1 MARERS
7 RLLDYLVYLAVRFA
21 ACVVQALP
29 YAACMRLSDKLA
41 WLVYRLDR
49 RHRLVAD
56 DNLRHAFP
64 ELTPAARRRLA
75 RATYDHLMMMLVEM
89 IRLPRALNARTVER
103 HVAYAHPGDYDRAL
117 GWVQSGRPL
126 LVLTG
131 HFGNWEILSY
141 VMGLLGFRGSLVAR
155 RLDNPYLDRFLHRF
169 RRKTGQTILDKSR
182 DYDRIRRVLAEGGA
196 LGLVGDQDAGPRGL
210 FVEFL
215 GRPASTFKSIAL
227 LSLEYAAPIMVFGAA
242 RVGTPLTYRVY
253 LEDVI
258 LPEEFAAAARRAFG
272 RCFQRRCSQKYCSG
286 CRRTSRSSAS
296 E

>member
-1 MARERS
+1 
-7 RLLDYLVYLAVRFA
+7 
-21 ACVVQALP
+21 
-29 YAACMRLSDKLA
+29 
-41 WLVYRLDR
+41 
-49 RHRLVAD
+49 
-56 DNLRHAFP
+56 
-64 ELTPAARRRLA
+64 
-75 RATYDHLMMMLVEM
+75 
-89 IRLPRALNARTVER
+89 
-103 HVAYAHPGDYDRAL
+103 
-117 GWVQSGRPL
+117 
-126 LVLTG
+126 
-131 HFGNWEILSY
+131 
-141 VMGLLGFRGSLVAR
+141 MGLLGFRGSLVAR

-258 LPEEFAAAARRAFG
+258 LPEEFAAAADAPRAITRRYSDALARLVRRHPEQYFWLHRRWKHQPKARRA
-272 RCFQRRCSQKYCSG
+272 
-286 CRRTSRSSAS
+286 AA
-296 E
+296 